1 MPVTIIPSNIS
12 ANVFNAHRRVQPPAK
27 DSLDLLERA
36 SWNESKHCIEILQSS
51 FTDDILQAARNN
63 NIFIEPSA
71 NGFVHDA
78 VRAYNFHH
86 HLQIRPEDIWFAI
99 LSQLSIYINAHSS
112 ELRHLFVAHSGK
124 KELKV
129 LLEGDRYSVDFGVFA
144 RIMTDLIDLNV
155 KDKDLRSW
163 ALPTFTTTT
172 ETDKVTA
179 SIILMGVTQKY
190 FDYKCICICGLPSIT
205 LLGSKADYQTIHTR
219 LSKLKSFGSETH
231 EFARLLRPVLSG
243 FIASFDHPNS
253 AEIKDFWG
261 KIAHHDA
268 HGSGPEYYSGWIT
281 AFCYWNNEGSPL
293 YGVNADGTL
302 KGATGVFDLGHR
314 IEPLTLNGKQY
325 PRVETGDVPSGYS
338 SVPVIVVDGGV
349 EFDTVMVAGSVGIRQ
364 SGSGQEVEGRGTAL
378 VDTLQPETGWWI
390 FEVDKDAEMEQ
401 ERRDKVLEDLERKRD
416 WTLYSAKRKEFEANP
431 VVVRGR
437 GSE

>member
-1 MPVTIIPSNIS
+1 M
-12 ANVFNAHRRVQPPAK
+12 
-27 DSLDLLERA
+27 
-36 SWNESKHCIEILQSS
+36 
-51 FTDDILQAARNN
+51 
-63 NIFIEPSA
+63 
-71 NGFVHDA
+71 
-78 VRAYNFHH
+78 
-86 HLQIRPEDIWFAI
+86 
-99 LSQLSIYINAHSS
+99 
-112 ELRHLFVAHSGK
+112 
-124 KELKV
+124 
-129 LLEGDRYSVDFGVFA
+129 
-144 RIMTDLIDLNV
+144 
-155 KDKDLRSW
+155 
-163 ALPTFTTTT
+163 
-172 ETDKVTA
+172 
-179 SIILMGVTQKY
+179 
-190 FDYKCICICGLPSIT
+190 
-205 LLGSKADYQTIHTR
+205 
-219 LSKLKSFGSETH
+219 
-231 EFARLLRPVLSG
+231 
-243 FIASFDHPNS
+243 
-253 AEIKDFWG
+253 
-261 KIAHHDA
+261 
-268 HGSGPEYYSGWIT
+268 
-281 AFCYWNNEGSPL
+281 
-293 YGVNADGTL
+293 NADGTL